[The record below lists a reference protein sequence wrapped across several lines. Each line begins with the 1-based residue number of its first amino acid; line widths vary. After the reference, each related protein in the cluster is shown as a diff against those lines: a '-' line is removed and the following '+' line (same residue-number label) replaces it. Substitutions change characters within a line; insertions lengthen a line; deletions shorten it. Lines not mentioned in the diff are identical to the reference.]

1 MWSERSGVKGEDRA
15 VSRCRLG
22 EEMTSCRSFSA
33 DGLHAGET
41 VAVSLAPTRKNKTKQ
56 KNPSAGGLTCQSPL
70 RLQASGQQMECVAH
84 NGVGGSG
91 VHAVAR
97 CCVIGGLRCR
107 VHVSPEAG
115 RDAECVEPQHHLTG
129 ESQPVLMCVA
139 W

>member
-1 MWSERSGVKGEDRA
+1 
-15 VSRCRLG
+15 
-22 EEMTSCRSFSA
+22 MTSCRSFSV

-41 VAVSLAPTRKNKTKQ
+41 VAVSLAPTRKKTETN
-56 KNPSAGGLTCQSPL
+56 NPSAGGLTFQSSL